1 MNRQDIPKTMAAH
14 GLVNGRG
21 PSEMGGIE
29 PKVRSFGNILPIH
42 NNKKNMLY
50 PIIFEPIFRQ
60 MVWGGEKIPAYKGVK
75 ADVDHIGES
84 WEISAYGDKVSVVAN
99 GPLAGR
105 DLNSL
110 VKEFKGELV
119 GKHIYADN
127 GDEFP
132 LLIKFIDALNDLSIQ
147 VHPNDSMAERVHGPG
162 NKGKTEMWYVIS
174 ADPGAA
180 LYCGLKQAITPDDYT
195 RMVADGSITDALQ
208 RYEVHPGDVF
218 FLPPGRIHSICSGCF
233 LAEIQE
239 TSDLTYRIWDYGR
252 LGLDGKPRQL
262 HTELAREAI
271 DYKVYPEGYKTS
283 YKHAQDR
290 EVVLVNCPFFTTS
303 LYDLTRPL
311 KKSLKGIDS
320 FMVVMVLEG
329 NGTLE
334 CMGHTQELRQ
344 GTTILIPANATSILF
359 TPCNTLKLLTSH
371 I

>member
-1 MNRQDIPKTMAAH
+1 M
-14 GLVNGRG
+14 
-21 PSEMGGIE
+21 
-29 PKVRSFGNILPIH
+29 
-42 NNKKNMLY
+42 MLY
-50 PIIFEPIFRQ
+50 PLVFNPIFRQ

-84 WEISAYGDKVSVVAN
+84 WEISAYGDKISVVAN

-110 VKEFKGELV
+110 VKEFKGGLV
-119 GKHIYADN
+119 GEHVYAN
-127 GDEFP
+127 TGDAFP
-132 LLIKFIDALNDLSIQ
+132 LLIKFIDALGDLSIQ
-147 VHPNDSMAERVHGPG
+147 VHPNDAMAARVHGPG

-174 ADPGAA
+174 ANPGAA
-180 LYCGLKQAITPDDYT
+180 LYCGLKQYITPDDYT
-195 RMVADGSITDALQ
+195 RMVADGTIIDALQ

-271 DYKVYPEGYKTS
+271 DYKVQKEGYRTNYS
-283 YKHAQDR
+283 HALDK

-303 LYDLTRPL
+303 LYDLTKPL
-311 KKSLKGIDS
+311 EKDLRNIDS
-320 FMVVMVLEG
+320 FMVVMCLEG
-329 NGTLE
+329 NGVME
-334 CMGHTQELRQ
+334 CMGQTLELRQ
-344 GTTILIPANATSILF
+344 GTTILIPACAESLGFKTETGIKIITSYI
-359 TPCNTLKLLTSH
+359 S
-371 I
+371 